1 VTEFDASASPTGV
14 MPAGALLAQGRE
26 AAGLSVDAVAQQLKL
41 APRQI
46 RALEAGDFAALPGRT
61 FVRGFVRNYAR
72 LVHIDP
78 PAALAALPDEIAAP
92 SLERPSLAPTTRAMG
107 EIPADQTNKPGIA
120 RWAIPLALIAVVA
133 VAVVYEVAR
142 PQIDVRRASSTPA
155 ATLATQVEP
164 VPAEPSAPATSTAL
178 PNPVTATPADTAAA
192 TIAPATETGTA
203 VATEAPVV
211 APPSAPGAGE
221 ARLAFAFRGP
231 SWVEVKDRTGN
242 VLLSMTGTRGATQA
256 VAGAAPLD
264 VVVGNALNVDV
275 TFGDARFDLAPHT
288 KLNVSRFRLP

>member
-1 VTEFDASASPTGV
+1 MTEFDASASPTGV

-211 APPSAPGAGE
+211 APPSAPEAGE

>member
-1 VTEFDASASPTGV
+1 MTEFDASASPTGV

-41 APRQI
+41 APRQV

-155 ATLATQVEP
+155 ATLATKVEP

>member
-1 VTEFDASASPTGV
+1 MTEFDASASPTGV
-14 MPAGALLAQGRE
+14 MPAGALLARGRE

>member
-41 APRQI
+41 APRQV

-142 PQIDVRRASSTPA
+142 PQIDARRASSTPA
-155 ATLATQVEP
+155 ATPATKVAP
-164 VPAEPSAPATSTAL
+164 VPAEPSPPATSTAL

>member
-14 MPAGALLAQGRE
+14 MPAGALLARGRE